1 MKNFTRKIAKHL
13 FALVVLS
20 LLINNAFSQTDPN
33 EPVSKT
39 PMPLHMVMPLTMPT
53 GPYGID
59 AVISVGSFDN
69 YQVSTSN
76 GFLETDICVNPL
88 NPLNF
93 VCTDNRI
100 ITGANY
106 VYSTTNGGVNWAS
119 PTISTNQGDPAFTA
133 DSLGNFYLATLNL
146 AVNGFVVY
154 KSTNL
159 GTSWVSTAFLPGGGI
174 SSIDKEW
181 IAADQTNGPFKNNV
195 YIAFDNFTGSAFL
208 VALMRSTTNGST
220 WTLVSSNLGN
230 GTPNPGPDIAVDANG
245 KVYLAWYSGAGT
257 SIRTST
263 DGGTTWTAAV
273 TASNHGDP
281 GARDQYQRFV
291 LKNDIRVNGMPHI
304 AIDMTTGSRRGYV
317 YCLYAANPAGPD
329 LADVFCTR
337 STDGG
342 ATWSAG
348 SPVRVNNDAG
358 RMDQWMADISVDN
371 QGRVWAM
378 WWDSRNDDPT
388 NILTE
393 QWAGCSTDG
402 GLTFSNFK
410 VGSQFNPNAILIA
423 QPGSSNYIGD
433 YQGMSGK
440 SFTFPCYVGVNN
452 TRNDYVAY
460 LPDYGIS
467 FARAVDSINQNGSG
481 TNTVFI
487 PMMGPYSG
495 TVTYTQS
502 VSPSPAPGT
511 LTFNYSPSNV
521 VNLTGTPSSVG
532 LTVIA
537 SATVPQQMYTVTVT
551 GAETGGPRTHS
562 RQFNVLVGNFVGIS
576 HNGSEVPQTYQL
588 FQNYP
593 NPFNP
598 TTVIYYSVPKQ
609 TLVNL
614 KVYDILGREVA
625 ALVNN
630 QIRQAGE
637 YQVTFDASNFPS
649 GIYYYRI
656 NAGEFTDV
664 RKMILIK

>member
-39 PMPLHMVMPLTMPT
+39 PMPLHVVMPLTAPT
-53 GPYGID
+53 EPYGVD
-59 AVISVGSFDN
+59 VVIPVGAFDN
-69 YQVSTSN
+69 YQVSSSG
-76 GFLETDICVNPL
+76 GFLETDICVNPF

-106 VYSTTNGGVNWAS
+106 VYNTTNGGVNWAS

-133 DSLGNFYLATLNL
+133 DSLGNFYLVTLNL

-159 GTSWVSTAFLPGGGI
+159 GVSWSPTPFLPGGGVT
-174 SSIDKEW
+174 SIDKEW

-195 YIAFDNFTGSAFL
+195 YIAFVNFTSGATL
-208 VALMRSTTNGST
+208 AIMRSTNNGAA
-220 WTLVSSNLGN
+220 WTLISGNLGS

-245 KVYLAWYSGAGT
+245 KVYVAWYSGGGT
-257 SIRTST
+257 SVRTST

-273 TASNHGDP
+273 TASNHSQP
-281 GARDQYQRFV
+281 GALDSHGRYV

-304 AIDMTTGSRRGYV
+304 AIDMTTGAHSGYV
-317 YCLYAANPAGPD
+317 YCLYDANPPGPD
-329 LADVFCTR
+329 LANVYCTR

-348 SPVRVNNDAG
+348 SPVRVNNDPG
-358 RMDQWMADISVDN
+358 IMDQWMADISVDN

-378 WWDSRNDDPT
+378 WWDSRNDDPA
-388 NILTE
+388 NILSE

-402 GLTFSNFK
+402 GLTFSNFQ
-410 VGSQFNPNAILIA
+410 VGSAFNPNAVFIP
-423 QPGSSNYIGD
+423 QGGSSNYIGD

-440 SFTFPCYVGVNN
+440 SFTFPCYVGINN

-460 LPDYGIS
+460 LPDYGMS
-467 FARAVDSINQNGSG
+467 FALASDNVPPGGTSINR
-481 TNTVFI
+481 VRI
-487 PMMGPYSG
+487 PLMGPYSG
-495 TVTYTQS
+495 TVTLTAS
-502 VSPSPAPGT
+502 VSPSPSPGT
-511 LTFNYSPSNV
+511 ITFNWSPGNV
-521 VNLTGTPSSVG
+521 RTINGSPDSVV
-532 LTVIA
+532 LNSVVSA
-537 SATVPQQMYTVTVT
+537 SVPYNAYTITVT
-551 GAETGGPRTHS
+551 GAESAGPRTHLRS
-562 RQFNVLVGNFVGIS
+562 WTLNVGNFVGIS

-656 NAGEFTDV
+656 NAGEYTDV